1 MKEWAGRL
9 GVPSE
14 SIITEDNARTTYE
27 NAARTKD
34 LLGNRTS
41 IILVTSATHMPRAA
55 ALFRAQGF
63 DVLPYPCG
71 FHERDRVTEGW
82 DTITIFDVL
91 PATWAFREISEAIE
105 ELAGIAVYR
114 LAGKL

>member
-1 MKEWAGRL
+1 MKEFAGRL
-9 GVPSE
+9 GIPAA
-14 SIITEDNARTTYE
+14 SIITEDQARTTYE
-27 NAARTKD
+27 NAVRTKD

-55 ALFRAQGF
+55 ALFHAHGF
-63 DVLPYPCG
+63 DVRPYPCG
-71 FHERDRVTEGW
+71 FHERDRAMEGW
-82 DTITIFDVL
+82 DTISIFDVL

-105 ELAGIAVYR
+105 ELAGIAVYQ